1 MEKNKENQLDDPRL
15 LRAAVKGLR
24 QPKSMQLNFD
34 GHHMDDPLDIVNAKP
49 DFSDM
54 GIPSSM
60 PICDN
65 IPTQKECEENIKQ
78 IALAKYP
85 VRIKLNKKGKGEY
98 DANKPR
104 RDAYIQGMNDAL
116 ALSLKNYSRN
126 DLHEKT
132 KYKSELTDQELEEMN
147 LETAQKTLSIND
159 KLQWIRVHNKT
170 ANCYH
175 MSNGEILE
183 VPAAGWWY

>member
-1 MEKNKENQLDDPRL
+1 MEKNKENQLDDPSL

-34 GHHMDDPLDIVNAKP
+34 GHHIDDPLDVVNAKP

-65 IPTQKECEENIKQ
+65 IPTQ
-78 IALAKYP
+78 
-85 VRIKLNKKGKGEY
+85 KLNKKGKGEY

-132 KYKSELTDQELEEMN
+132 KYKSKLTDQELEEMN

>member
-1 MEKNKENQLDDPRL
+1 MNKENQLDDPRL

-34 GHHMDDPLDIVNAKP
+34 GHYMDDPLDAVNAKP

-60 PICDN
+60 LICDN

-85 VRIKLNKKGKGEY
+85 VHIKLNKKGTGEY

-116 ALSLKNYSRN
+116 ALSLQNYSRN

-132 KYKSELTDQELEEMN
+132 KYKSKLTDQELEEMN